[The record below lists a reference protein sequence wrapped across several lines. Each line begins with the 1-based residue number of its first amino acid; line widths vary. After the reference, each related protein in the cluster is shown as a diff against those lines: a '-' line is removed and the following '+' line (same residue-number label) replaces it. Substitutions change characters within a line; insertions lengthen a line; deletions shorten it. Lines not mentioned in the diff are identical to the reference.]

1 MAPSLDVIH
10 GAIGGTP
17 FFDDILLLGG
27 VHGTDCGKMIDMNE
41 KTSVPQNQS
50 WLQGAPPSPSP
61 PLQLSYQINSW
72 LYYSLKAWPALLFET
87 NQT

>member
-50 WLQGAPPSPSP
+50 WLQGAPPSPP
-61 PLQLSYQINSW
+61 FAIILPNQFLVIL
-72 LYYSLKAWPALLFET
+72 LLKSMACIAF
-87 NQT
+87 